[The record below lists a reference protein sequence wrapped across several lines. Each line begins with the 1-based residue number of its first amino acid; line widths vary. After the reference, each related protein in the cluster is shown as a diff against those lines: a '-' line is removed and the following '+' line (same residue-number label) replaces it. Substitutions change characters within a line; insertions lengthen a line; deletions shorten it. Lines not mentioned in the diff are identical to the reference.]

1 MMRQRTYNKNSPE
14 EKSRSYDPLVSSK
27 ALDWENILSHR
38 MTRALWAI
46 YKCGDR
52 GDIGNLKISLREWRV
67 LAALG
72 IHGRMTINGISA
84 FSGVSHTV
92 VSRAVKALIAKGCV
106 ETRKSSR
113 DKRQT
118 LVQLTIEGLRIHDII
133 AVRRSKFLQE
143 IQLGLSAAEQ
153 NTFLELI
160 SKLEAHI
167 ELISQGEG
175 DGWD

>member
-1 MMRQRTYNKNSPE
+1 MNVKPTYKIREGSRTQST
-14 EKSRSYDPLVSSK
+14 EKPLISDK

-38 MTRALWAI
+38 MTRVIWRI
-46 YKCGDR
+46 YNYGDR
-52 GDIGNLKISLREWRV
+52 GDIGGMKMSLREWRV

-72 IHGRMTINGISA
+72 LNGRLTISGMSE

-92 VSRAVKALIAKGCV
+92 ISRAVKSLSKKGCV

-118 LVQLTIEGLRIHDII
+118 LVQLTDEGLRIHDII
-133 AVRRSKFLQE
+133 ATRRKKFLTE
-143 IQLGLSAAEQ
+143 IQLGLSAEEQ
-153 NTFLELI
+153 ATFFSLVD
-160 SKLEAHI
+160 KLERHI
-167 ELISQGEG
+167 QLINQDEG